1 MNATV
6 AVSAVGIFVSG
17 VVGPAISS
25 WAGRRADA
33 QRFAREQAGVRR
45 DDLRSVVDDAA
56 RLLAVGA
63 TNIRLIHAAR
73 DEGAEESPEV
83 KDWASNVHAL
93 QQRLLIRVPENNPVA
108 QTYQNVREALI
119 ALDQPQPTHLGDA
132 VEDFEA
138 KRIAFL
144 DAARIEL
151 RRAVA

>member
-6 AVSAVGIFVSG
+6 TVSAIGIVVSG

-33 QRFAREQAGVRR
+33 QRFRREQAGVRR

-63 TNIRLIHAAR
+63 TNVRLIRDAR
-73 DEGAEESPEV
+73 QAGVEEPRDV

-93 QQRLLIRVPENNPVA
+93 QQRLLIRVSEGDPIAVS
-108 QTYQNVREALI
+108 YQQVREALI
-119 ALDQPQPTHLGDA
+119 ALDQPKRADLGDA
-132 VEDFEA
+132 VAEFEA

-151 RRAVA
+151 QRIVS